1 MFFFLLIQAAK
12 KNKNEGIIFCML
24 FLVNIYLI
32 VLYNSKLVIIVDI
45 IVATQ
50 IMVDIL
56 NSSTHNFWKNH
67 SKNH

>member
-1 MFFFLLIQAAK
+1 
-12 KNKNEGIIFCML
+12 ML